1 MIITELFAYK
11 IIFVIEILFS
21 MHLLSFYLPKKKY
34 PVCRYILTIL
44 SCLLIAIIFPLF
56 KNVSYSWWYSSI
68 MFFILFTC
76 CAISLYFVYNMYI
89 YFYGKS
95 LFSND
100 FFDFYKWGM
109 DSLYENAKLS

>member
-1 MIITELFAYK
+1 MCKMVE
-11 IIFVIEILFS
+11 
-21 MHLLSFYLPKKKY
+21 
-34 PVCRYILTIL
+34 
-44 SCLLIAIIFPLF
+44 
-56 KNVSYSWWYSSI
+56 
-68 MFFILFTC
+68 
-76 CAISLYFVYNMYI
+76 LYFVYNMYI